1 MEEIR
6 VKTTDLVTNGDFW
19 LLDGQPYFGKYH
31 IWTDGKAMTGSSF
44 RNGRSEELKM
54 TPDARNIVEYDMLTE
69 KAQRGGQYAMQERPK
84 PTKKDYK
91 AGIFTRYFVRK
102 SSDASST
109 IFEVKKSTIS
119 KLKKGYYTNI
129 SLDWKLT
136 GPIVDRLDRDGNRVQ
151 SGVKQTNQRIVKK
164 MNIEMPGLK
173 VRLTNYLE
181 YYIPGK
187 NK

>member
-1 MEEIR
+1 MFKLRYLKDCILKNLR
-6 VKTTDLVTNGDFW
+6 IYNALRGILLVVITK
-19 LLDGQPYFGKYH
+19 LLSIYFSH
-31 IWTDGKAMTGSSF
+31 FPSLF
-44 RNGRSEELKM
+44 
-54 TPDARNIVEYDMLTE
+54 P
-69 KAQRGGQYAMQERPK
+69 
-84 PTKKDYK
+84 
-91 AGIFTRYFVRK
+91 
-102 SSDASST
+102 